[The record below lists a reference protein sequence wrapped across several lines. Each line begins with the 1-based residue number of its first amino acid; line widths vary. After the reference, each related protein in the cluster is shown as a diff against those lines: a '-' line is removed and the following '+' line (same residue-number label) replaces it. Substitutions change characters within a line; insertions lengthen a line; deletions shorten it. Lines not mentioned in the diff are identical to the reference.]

1 MDKKRHRNILTN
13 WQLIL
18 LSTAVFLALIL
29 YFDGSNMR
37 YKRAL
42 DAKLEDLTAQRDSL
56 REQIKRDSIM
66 IKRLETDDRFL
77 EKYAREHYYM
87 KQEDEDLFVFE

>member
-1 MDKKRHRNILTN
+1 MNEKKHRKILTN

-29 YFDGSNMR
+29 YLDGSNMR
-37 YKRAL
+37 YKRSL
-42 DAKLEDLTAQRDSL
+42 DARLEELVGQRDSL
-56 REQIKRDSIM
+56 REQIVRDSIM
-66 IKRLETDDRFL
+66 IKRLETDDKYL